1 VVFYKSYVR
10 LLNSINDKD
19 LEFKKKRKRRKERNE
34 KKGNKKKMGD
44 SLNDRASLNSLRYI
58 HRSPM
63 KKMILPLSLLN
74 FSSTRGPLRGDQLN
88 KDYTF
93 CRVSGVCLYGITLNT
108 SHPAERSYSTSLN
121 SLMTEEKWTEGTL
134 RSHL

>member
-1 VVFYKSYVR
+1 MTKTWS
-10 LLNSINDKD
+10 L
-19 LEFKKKRKRRKERNE
+19 KKKEKEGKKETKRKET
-34 KKGNKKKMGD
+34 KKKMGD

>member
-19 LEFKKKRKRRKERNE
+19 LEFKKKRKRNE
-34 KKGNKKKMGD
+34 KKRKETKKMGD
-44 SLNDRASLNSLRYI
+44 RLNDRASLNSLRYI

-63 KKMILPLSLLN
+63 KKMTLPLSLLN
-74 FSSTRGPLRGDQLN
+74 FSSTRGPLRGGQLN

-93 CRVSGVCLYGITLNT
+93 CRVSGVCHLGIFLI
-108 SHPAERSYSTSLN
+108 
-121 SLMTEEKWTEGTL
+121 
-134 RSHL
+134 HLIQRNDLIQPLLTHL